1 VATPIGTNTINS
13 ISRRFLMPSLF
24 DNVYNSNAMFFRLN
38 ALNKK
43 IVQGGIQFEVPLIFQ
58 RWSNGGFYTGYDLL
72 DVTPA
77 DTVKNGAWDWR
88 QAEVAI
94 SVSGLDLI
102 RADHPDAVVNLLSF
116 QFENAQMEIAEIL
129 GAGVWSTDTNPG
141 HKSIDGIPYAVDNTG
156 TVTYGGLLR
165 SANTFW
171 QSTLDTTSGSASTA
185 TLTLLNLQTMFG
197 TLTVGGRHP
206 TIIISTQAG
215 YNKYWNLNTPSQ
227 SFPVQP
233 AGHDEQLAQS
243 GFTNLLFNGVPWL
256 VDSHVPANNIFMLN
270 EDYWYL
276 LVNPRADLEL
286 KEFRE
291 PVNQDAM
298 TAFILWAGNLLCT
311 NVARQGKFTNVQF

>member
-1 VATPIGTNTINS
+1 MATPIGTNTITS
-13 ISRRFLMPSLF
+13 ISRRFLMPTLY
-24 DNVYNSNAMFFRLN
+24 DNVYGSNAMFFRLN
-38 ALNKK
+38 AMNKR
-43 IVQGGIQFEVPLIFQ
+43 IVQGGTQFEIPLIFQ
-58 RWSNGGFYTGYDLL
+58 RWANGGFYTGYDLL
-72 DVTPA
+72 DVTPS
-77 DTVKNGAWDWR
+77 DTVKNAAFDWR
-88 QAEVAI
+88 QAEVAV

-129 GAGVWSTDTNPG
+129 GAGVWGTDTNPG
-141 HKSIDGIPYAVDNTG
+141 HKAIDGIPYAVDNTG

-165 SANTFW
+165 SSNTFW
-171 QSTLDTTSGSASTA
+171 QSTLDTTSGSASGA
-185 TLTLLNLQTMFG
+185 AITLLNLQTMFG
-197 TLTVGGRHP
+197 TLTSGGRHP

-215 YNKYWNLNTPSQ
+215 YNKYWNLNTSSQ

-276 LVNPRADLEL
+276 LINPRADMEL

-298 TAFILWAGNLLCT
+298 TAFILWAGNLICG